1 MKSRTRQNAIIRTLR
16 SSAGTKIETL
26 CEEVGASRSTILR
39 DLSALRDEGY
49 VIIAEQGRGGGV
61 YLDPSSVQTTAKLS
75 VPEVF
80 ALIIGI
86 SSMRAAGSLPF
97 AGLADSGLT
106 KIEKSL
112 PPDKLRDLRRLLDC
126 LYVGPLA
133 PQVDVSNV
141 GEIDSGLLPAF
152 EWAFLERLSLKFD
165 YVDAKGARTQRC
177 VEPQAMLILPPLWYL
192 VAWDPSRA
200 DVRHFRMDRIGR
212 PDAVEGPAFRLR
224 RIVFDA
230 SVQRVRYA

>member
-1 MKSRTRQNAIIRTLR
+1 MKSRYRQDAVIRNLR
-16 SSAGTKIETL
+16 RGGTSTIEAL

-49 VIIAEQGRGGGV
+49 VIIAEQGRGGGI
-61 YLDPSSVQTTAKLS
+61 YLEPSSVQTTAKLAA
-75 VPEVF
+75 PEVF

-97 AGLADSGLT
+97 SGLADSGLT

-112 PPDKLRDLRRLLDC
+112 PPDNLRDLRRLLDK

-152 EWAFLERLSLKFD
+152 ERAFLERLCLKFD
-165 YVDAKGARTQRC
+165 YVDAKGAGIQRC

-200 DVRHFRMDRIGR
+200 DVRHFRMDRISR
-212 PDAVEGPAFRLR
+212 PDVVEGLTFRLR

-230 SVQRVRYA
+230 GVQPIRYA